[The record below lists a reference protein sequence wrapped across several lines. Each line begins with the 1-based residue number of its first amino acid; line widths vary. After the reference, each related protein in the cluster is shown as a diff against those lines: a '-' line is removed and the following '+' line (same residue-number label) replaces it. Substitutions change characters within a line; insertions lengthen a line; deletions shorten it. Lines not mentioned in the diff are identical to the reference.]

1 MQRYFELIKLE
12 NISKLFSKQVTI
24 IDRITTMAS
33 NTDYITG
40 YNIYVISDDLDRA
53 FGLDA
58 NKYEIYNKSVEMKNL
73 FHR

>member
-40 YNIYVISDDLDRA
+40 YNIYVISDD
-53 FGLDA
+53 
-58 NKYEIYNKSVEMKNL
+58 
-73 FHR
+73 